1 MPHACFST
9 YTIILALV
17 LPFFLYGLYGRAR
30 RSGML
35 ITREAFSPLPN
46 GDLQVTYGHFRAETR
61 HLEWAENQATRHI
74 PYEEMTGLLIEV
86 RTSRKIHLW
95 LLLKSEDPLHL
106 GIVTGHDLK
115 QAGINAHL
123 VAEAVVGQGE
133 AFLLAFR
140 EHRWPRELIGAR
152 FEYSF

>member
-9 YTIILALV
+9 YTLLLVLV

-35 ITREAFSPLPN
+35 ISREAFTPLPN
-46 GDLQVTYGHFRAETR
+46 GDLQVTYGYFRAQER
-61 HLEWAENQATRHI
+61 RLEWIEKDQTRHI
-74 PYEEMTGLLIEV
+74 PFEQMQGLLTEV

-95 LLLKSEDPLHL
+95 LLLADEDPLHL

-115 QAGINAHL
+115 QAGINGHL
-123 VAEAVVGQGE
+123 VAETVAGQGE
-133 AFLLAFR
+133 AFLLALR

-152 FEYSF
+152 FEYRF